1 MLKSVL
7 LMHDMTFLLEL
18 VNELELGMGG
28 PLFKLYIGVLL
39 LYHYDHKSLYEETFT
54 LCNVKNVQLHV
65 ICTHSCKIWCAIFC
79 WVGVFCKIFIFYSR
93 STGRPVLLSEMV
105 PPFSDLEPI

>member
-28 PLFKLYIGVLL
+28 PLF
-39 LYHYDHKSLYEETFT
+39 
-54 LCNVKNVQLHV
+54 
-65 ICTHSCKIWCAIFC
+65 SCI
-79 WVGVFCKIFIFYSR
+79 
-93 STGRPVLLSEMV
+93 
-105 PPFSDLEPI
+105 